1 MRGPSSPILLDA
13 WAARS
18 CPVKTQNAFDPHL
31 SEPVGH
37 PRDDELFSGAQAHV
51 TAVCDAFAAI
61 PSAVDVR
68 SRASSASRRAAT
80 HRATDAGAPVIVC
93 PELPSSPHGHR
104 SGSPDALILAGTR
117 ADGGPGYLP
126 VIVKD
131 YLVLESH
138 HTLAE
143 FTWVSP
149 LDDPDPR
156 HATMSLDQTFR
167 PSRERALIQAAHH
180 WRLLDDLGL
189 VATPDQCPN
198 HRRLVGLV
206 GHDELGVLDDALAVS
221 WLDLDHKFIRT
232 FSRSAASGWR
242 RRSVLDRYDHEQTF
256 RVSVAE
262 HALAGGEPMV
272 APIVVPE
279 CESCQ
284 WWAVCEPRLDDDDL
298 SLRISKAP
306 LDVREISTLRRLG
319 VATVDDL
326 ADANLDDLLPV
337 YLPEVQHRPRPEQR
351 LRAAARRARLIRE
364 GVLLERNDDD
374 PIDVPASRLEIDFD
388 IETSPDGRVY
398 LWGFEVSDPE
408 RLLDST
414 TDADPYYVSFSDFSD
429 MDDAAEHRLAS
440 RAIQWLDSVIA
451 AHPETIVVHYS
462 DYEIVHLRHFGRVF
476 EDDSSAVQRLLD
488 SGCFVDLFTTIRAH
502 FFGVNGIGLKV
513 VATAGA
519 GFSWR
524 DPDPGG
530 LNSQTWWN
538 LAVHD
543 PDPTVREA
551 SRTRVLE
558 YNEDDV
564 RATLAVRHWLRD
576 QYSSTSAA

>member
-1 MRGPSSPILLDA
+1 MKGPSSPILLDA

-18 CPVKTQNAFDPHL
+18 CPVKTQNAYDPAL
-31 SEPVGH
+31 SEPVGD
-37 PRDDELFSGAQAHV
+37 PRDDELFAGAEAHLTV
-51 TAVCDAFAAI
+51 ICDALAAVTD
-61 PSAVDVR
+61 AVDLR
-68 SRASSASRRAAT
+68 SVTLSVAGRRVATRRAM
-80 HRATDAGAPVIVC
+80 DAGAPVIVC
-93 PELPSSPHGHR
+93 PELPSSPQEHR
-104 SGSPDALILAGTR
+104 TGSPDALVLAGKR

-149 LDDPDPR
+149 LNDPDPR
-156 HATMSLDQTFR
+156 HARMSLDQTFR
-167 PSRERALIQAAHH
+167 AGRERALIQAAHH
-180 WRLLDDLGL
+180 WRLLEDLGL
-189 VATPDQCPN
+189 VATPDECPS

-206 GHDELGVLDDALAVS
+206 GHDEIGILDDALAVS

-232 FSRSAASGWR
+232 FSRSSASGWR
-242 RRSVLDRYDHEQTF
+242 RRSVLDRYDHEHTF

-262 HALAGGEPMV
+262 HAIAGGEPMV
-272 APIVVPE
+272 APIVVRE

-284 WWAVCEPRLDDDDL
+284 WWAICEPRLDDADL

-319 VATVDDL
+319 VSTVDDL
-326 ADANLDDLLPV
+326 ADADLGELLPV

-351 LRAAARRARLIRE
+351 LRAAARRARLIRQ
-364 GVLLERNDDD
+364 GVQLERNDEG
-374 PIDVPASRLEIDFD
+374 PIEVASSRLELDFD

-414 TDADPYYVSFSDFSD
+414 TGDVPYYVAFSEFAD
-429 MDDAAEHRLAS
+429 MGDDDENALAA
-440 RAIQWLDSVIA
+440 RAIAWLDEIVSA
-451 AHPETIVVHYS
+451 YPETIVVHYS
-462 DYEIVHLRHFGRVF
+462 DYEIVHLRHFGHVCQDVETRQ
-476 EDDSSAVQRLLD
+476 AVRRLLD
-488 SGCFVDLFTTIRAH
+488 SGCFVDLFTTVKAH

-513 VATAGA
+513 VANAGA

-530 LNSQTWWN
+530 LNSQTWWD

-543 PDPTVREA
+543 PDPQVREA
-551 SRTRVLE
+551 SRTRVME

-564 RATLAVRHWLRD
+564 KATLAVRRWLAERP
-576 QYSSTSAA
+576 SE